1 MFGGN
6 PGGKQGK
13 EDRVRLGDFWRLHL
27 LRPNRREVL
36 RQCEVNQCNVTIDKG
51 RIKVIVVPRN
61 LLSFAGQNFLNDF

>member
-36 RQCEVNQCNVTIDKG
+36 RQCEVPQYHDQQPIPLH
-51 RIKVIVVPRN
+51 I
-61 LLSFAGQNFLNDF
+61 

>member
-36 RQCEVNQCNVTIDKG
+36 RQCEVRDRQFVSVCSV
-51 RIKVIVVPRN
+51 
-61 LLSFAGQNFLNDF
+61 Q